1 MKYIT
6 RNLFLVDILGTSMFG
21 VTSENIHMP
30 VNFSKKKVLTHGND
44 EIQTKQKSKVFQ
56 TSSKTINQIH
66 II

>member
-6 RNLFLVDILGTSMFG
+6 RNLFLVDLLGASMFG
-21 VTSENIHMP
+21 ATSENMHIP
-30 VNFSKKKVLTHGND
+30 VNTVLTHGND